1 MSASQRRKG
10 AAGEVELANLL
21 CDLLGMSLKR
31 QLGQERDGG
40 ADIRLG
46 RAHIQVKRCE
56 TLAIPAWWRQAVAD
70 AGDGL
75 PVLAWRQSRKGWTF
89 RVPLVAVLD
98 SGSCATEPTCDM
110 HTWASVP
117 DALDARLVRET
128 ADKALRRT
136 QCTEIEK

>member
-10 AAGEVELANLL
+10 ATAENELAGVIGE
-21 CDLLGMSLKR
+21 LLGISLKR

-75 PVLAWRQSRKGWTF
+75 PVLAWRQSRRPWTF
-89 RVPLVAVLD
+89 RVPLLAVLD
-98 SGSCATEPTCDM
+98 PVIGATEPTCDM
-110 HTWASVP
+110 GIEAF
-117 DALDARLVRET
+117 AMFCRERM
-128 ADKALRRT
+128 L
-136 QCTEIEK
+136 

>member
-10 AAGEVELANLL
+10 ATAENELANLL
-21 CDLLGMSLKR
+21 GEWLGITLKR

-40 ADIRLG
+40 SDIRLG

-75 PVLAWRQSRKGWTF
+75 PVLAWRQSRRPWTF
-89 RVPLVAVLD
+89 RVPLSALLPD
-98 SGSCATEPTCDM
+98 ADDGLTCDM
-110 HTWASVP
+110 GI
-117 DALDARLVRET
+117 DAFEWFCRERM
-128 ADKALRRT
+128 L
-136 QCTEIEK
+136 

>member
-10 AAGEVELANLL
+10 ATAENELAGVIGE
-21 CDLLGMSLKR
+21 LLGISLKR

-75 PVLAWRQSRKGWTF
+75 PVLAWRQSRRPWTF
-89 RVPLVAVLD
+89 RVPLPAVLD
-98 SGSCATEPTCDM
+98 SGIGATEPTCDM
-110 HTWASVP
+110 GIEAF
-117 DALDARLVRET
+117 AMFCRERL
-128 ADKALRRT
+128 L
-136 QCTEIEK
+136 

>member
-10 AAGEVELANLL
+10 ATAENELAGVIGE
-21 CDLLGMSLKR
+21 LLGISLKR

-75 PVLAWRQSRKGWTF
+75 PVLAWRQSRRPWTF
-89 RVPLVAVLD
+89 RVPLPAVLD
-98 SGSCATEPTCDM
+98 SGIGATEPTCDM
-110 HTWASVP
+110 GIEAF
-117 DALDARLVRET
+117 AMFCRERM
-128 ADKALRRT
+128 L
-136 QCTEIEK
+136 

>member
-10 AAGEVELANLL
+10 ATAENELAGVIGE
-21 CDLLGMSLKR
+21 LLGISLKR

-89 RVPLVAVLD
+89 RVPLLAVLD
-98 SGSCATEPTCDM
+98 SGSGATEPTCDM
-110 HTWASVP
+110 DIEAF
-117 DALDARLVRET
+117 AMFCRERM
-128 ADKALRRT
+128 L
-136 QCTEIEK
+136 

>member
-10 AAGEVELANLL
+10 ASAENELAI
-21 CDLLGMSLKR
+21 LLGDWLGITLKR

-40 ADIRLG
+40 ADIRIG

-98 SGSCATEPTCDM
+98 SGIGATEPTCDM
-110 HTWASVP
+110 GIEAF
-117 DALDARLVRET
+117 AMFCRERL
-128 ADKALRRT
+128 L
-136 QCTEIEK
+136 

>member
-10 AAGEVELANLL
+10 ATAENELAGVIGE
-21 CDLLGMSLKR
+21 LLGISLKR

-56 TLAIPAWWRQAVAD
+56 TLALSAWWRQAVAD

-89 RVPLVAVLD
+89 RVPLLAVLD
-98 SGSCATEPTCDM
+98 SGIGATEPTCDM
-110 HTWASVP
+110 DIEAF
-117 DALDARLVRET
+117 AMFCRERLF
-128 ADKALRRT
+128 
-136 QCTEIEK
+136 

>member
-10 AAGEVELANLL
+10 ASAENELAILL
-21 CDLLGMSLKR
+21 GEWLGMSLKR

-89 RVPLVAVLD
+89 RVPLMAVLD
-98 SGSCATEPTCDM
+98 SGIGATEPTCDM
-110 HTWASVP
+110 DIEAF
-117 DALDARLVRET
+117 AMFCRERM
-128 ADKALRRT
+128 L
-136 QCTEIEK
+136 

>member
-21 CDLLGMSLKR
+21 CDLLGISLKR

-75 PVLAWRQSRKGWTF
+75 PVLAWRQSRRPWTF
-89 RVPLVAVLD
+89 RVPLPAVLD
-98 SGSCATEPTCDM
+98 SGIGATEPTCDM
-110 HTWASVP
+110 DIEAF
-117 DALDARLVRET
+117 AMFCRERL
-128 ADKALRRT
+128 L
-136 QCTEIEK
+136 